1 MKKTICAVSAL
12 LLTLSLAACGTPAGE
27 TNQDKSASSTSSSGS
42 PSSSQS
48 QDAQETK
55 TVQGIINKIDTYL
68 VLLLDDGE
76 YQSMDY
82 GEGVTL
88 DDYFE
93 GDRVEVTYT
102 GELGVE
108 GVYPV
113 FSAITKLQ

>member
-1 MKKTICAVSAL
+1 MKKTICALSAL

-27 TNQDKSASSTSSSGS
+27 TSQDKSASNSSSS
-42 PSSSQS
+42 SSSQS
-48 QDAQETK
+48 QDVQETK

-76 YQSMDY
+76 YQIMDY

-108 GVYPV
+108 GVAPV
-113 FSAITKLQ
+113 ISAITKLK

>member
-1 MKKTICAVSAL
+1 MKKTICTVSAL

-27 TNQDKSASSTSSSGS
+27 TSQDKSASSGSS
-42 PSSSQS
+42 SSSQS

-76 YQSMDY
+76 YQIMDY

-113 FSAITKLQ
+113 ISAITKLQ

>member
-27 TNQDKSASSTSSSGS
+27 TNQDKSASSSSSS
-42 PSSSQS
+42 SSSSSQS

-108 GVYPV
+108 GVAPV
-113 FSAITKLQ
+113 ITAITKLQ

>member
-27 TNQDKSASSTSSSGS
+27 TNQDKSASSSSS
-42 PSSSQS
+42 SSSQS

-76 YQSMDY
+76 YQIMDY

>member
-1 MKKTICAVSAL
+1 MKKTICALSAL
-12 LLTLSLAACGTPAGE
+12 LLTLFLAACGTPAGE
-27 TNQDKSASSTSSSGS
+27 TNQDKSTSSS
-42 PSSSQS
+42 SSSQS

-76 YQSMDY
+76 YQIMDY

>member
-27 TNQDKSASSTSSSGS
+27 TNQDKSANSSSS
-42 PSSSQS
+42 SSSQS
-48 QDAQETK
+48 QDAQEAK

-76 YQSMDY
+76 YQIMDY

>member
-1 MKKTICAVSAL
+1 MKKTIYAVSAL

-27 TNQDKSASSTSSSGS
+27 TNQDKSTSSGS
-42 PSSSQS
+42 SSSSQS

-68 VLLLDDGE
+68 MLLLDDGE
-76 YQSMDY
+76 YQIMDY

-113 FSAITKLQ
+113 INAITKLQ

>member
-27 TNQDKSASSTSSSGS
+27 TNQDKSTSSGS
-42 PSSSQS
+42 SSSSQS

-68 VLLLDDGE
+68 MLLLDDGE
-76 YQSMDY
+76 YQIMDY

-113 FSAITKLQ
+113 INAITKLQ

>member
-27 TNQDKSASSTSSSGS
+27 TSQDKSASNSSSS
-42 PSSSQS
+42 SSSQS
-48 QDAQETK
+48 QDVQETK

-68 VLLLDDGE
+68 MLLLDDGE
-76 YQSMDY
+76 YQIMDY

-108 GVYPV
+108 GVAPV
-113 FSAITKLQ
+113 ISAITKLK

>member
-27 TNQDKSASSTSSSGS
+27 TNQDKSASSGSS
-42 PSSSQS
+42 SSSQS

-76 YQSMDY
+76 YQIMDY

>member
-1 MKKTICAVSAL
+1 MKKTICALSAL

-27 TNQDKSASSTSSSGS
+27 TNQDKSTSAGSS
-42 PSSSQS
+42 SSSQS

-68 VLLLDDGE
+68 MLLLDDGE
-76 YQSMDY
+76 YQIMDY

-113 FSAITKLQ
+113 INAITKLQ

>member
-1 MKKTICAVSAL
+1 MKKTICALSAL

-27 TNQDKSASSTSSSGS
+27 TNQDKSASSSSSS
-42 PSSSQS
+42 SSSSSQS

>member
-12 LLTLSLAACGTPAGE
+12 LLTLSLTACGIPAGD
-27 TNQDKSASSTSSSGS
+27 TNLDKSASSGSS
-42 PSSSQS
+42 SSSQS

-55 TVQGIINKIDTYL
+55 TVQGVINKIDTYL
-68 VLLLDDGE
+68 VLLTDDGE
-76 YQSMDY
+76 YQIMDY

-88 DDYFE
+88 DNYFE

-108 GVYPV
+108 GVSPV
-113 FSAITKLQ
+113 ISAITKLK

>member
-27 TNQDKSASSTSSSGS
+27 TSQDKSASSGSS
-42 PSSSQS
+42 SSSQS

-68 VLLLDDGE
+68 MLLLDDGE
-76 YQSMDY
+76 YQIMDY

>member
-27 TNQDKSASSTSSSGS
+27 SNQDKSASSGSS
-42 PSSSQS
+42 SSSQS

-76 YQSMDY
+76 YQIMDY

-108 GVYPV
+108 GVAPV
-113 FSAITKLQ
+113 ITAITKLK

>member
-1 MKKTICAVSAL
+1 MKKTIYALSAL

-27 TNQDKSASSTSSSGS
+27 TNQDKSTSSGS
-42 PSSSQS
+42 SSSSQS

-68 VLLLDDGE
+68 MLLLDDGE
-76 YQSMDY
+76 YQIMDY

-113 FSAITKLQ
+113 INAITKLQ

>member
-27 TNQDKSASSTSSSGS
+27 SNQDKSASSGSS
-42 PSSSQS
+42 SSSQS

-76 YQSMDY
+76 YQIMDY

-108 GVYPV
+108 GVAPV
-113 FSAITKLQ
+113 ITAISTLQ

>member
-27 TNQDKSASSTSSSGS
+27 TNQDKSTSS
-42 PSSSQS
+42 SSSQS

-68 VLLLDDGE
+68 VLLTDDGE
-76 YQSMDY
+76 YQIMDY

-108 GVYPV
+108 GVAPV
-113 FSAITKLQ
+113 ITAITKLQ

>member
-27 TNQDKSASSTSSSGS
+27 TSQDKSAIS
-42 PSSSQS
+42 SSSQS

-76 YQSMDY
+76 YQIMDY

-113 FSAITKLQ
+113 ISAITKLQ

>member
-27 TNQDKSASSTSSSGS
+27 TNQDKSTSS
-42 PSSSQS
+42 SSSQS

-68 VLLLDDGE
+68 VLLTDDGE
-76 YQSMDY
+76 YQIMDY

-108 GVYPV
+108 GVAPV
-113 FSAITKLQ
+113 ITAITKLK

>member
-27 TNQDKSASSTSSSGS
+27 TNQDKSASSSSS
-42 PSSSQS
+42 SSSQS

-76 YQSMDY
+76 YQIMDY

-113 FSAITKLQ
+113 INAITKLQ

>member
-27 TNQDKSASSTSSSGS
+27 SNQDKSASSGSS
-42 PSSSQS
+42 SSSQS

-76 YQSMDY
+76 YQIMDY

-108 GVYPV
+108 GVAPV
-113 FSAITKLQ
+113 ISAITKLK

>member
-12 LLTLSLAACGTPAGE
+12 LLTLSLAACGTPAGK
-27 TNQDKSASSTSSSGS
+27 TSQDKSASSASSSS
-42 PSSSQS
+42 SSSSSQS
-48 QDAQETK
+48 QETK

-76 YQSMDY
+76 YQIMDY

>member
-1 MKKTICAVSAL
+1 MKKTIYAVSAL

-42 PSSSQS
+42 FSSSQS

-68 VLLLDDGE
+68 MLLLDDGE
-76 YQSMDY
+76 YQIM
-82 GEGVTL
+82 GVTL
-88 DDYFE
+88 DDYSE

-113 FSAITKLQ
+113 INAITKLQ

>member
-27 TNQDKSASSTSSSGS
+27 TNQDKSASSGSS
-42 PSSSQS
+42 SSSQS

-76 YQSMDY
+76 YQIMDY

-113 FSAITKLQ
+113 INAITKLQ

>member
-27 TNQDKSASSTSSSGS
+27 TSQDKSASSSSS
-42 PSSSQS
+42 SSSHS

-76 YQSMDY
+76 YQIMDY

>member
-27 TNQDKSASSTSSSGS
+27 TSQDKSASNSSSS
-42 PSSSQS
+42 SSSQS
-48 QDAQETK
+48 QDVQETK

-76 YQSMDY
+76 YQIMDY

-113 FSAITKLQ
+113 FSAITKRQ

>member
-27 TNQDKSASSTSSSGS
+27 TSQDKSASSGS
-42 PSSSQS
+42 SSSQS

-76 YQSMDY
+76 YQIMDY

-108 GVYPV
+108 GVAPV
-113 FSAITKLQ
+113 ISAITKLK

>member
-1 MKKTICAVSAL
+1 MKKTICALSAL

-27 TNQDKSASSTSSSGS
+27 TNQDKSTSSGS
-42 PSSSQS
+42 SSSSQS

-68 VLLLDDGE
+68 MLLLDDGE
-76 YQSMDY
+76 YQIMDY

-113 FSAITKLQ
+113 INAITKLQ